1 MGLESIFRAESSP
14 QLFEM
19 LQFALN
25 SELRQNGNVEMKQ
38 KWTKWHRMQLKIR
51 FGSRVAPVDQC
62 GPVWTSGPVEQVALV
77 EQCGGKWQL
86 QVEGSFG
93 RLTTQTMCG
102 LDVSAEGNQWRTEL
116 RVKVNVT
123 AKSGP

>member
-51 FGSRVAPVDQC
+51 FGSRVAPV
-62 GPVWTSGPVEQVALV
+62 WTSGASGTSGAVWS
-77 EQCGGKWQL
+77 KWQL

-102 LDVSAEGNQWRTEL
+102 LNVSAEGNQWRTVL